1 MTREGLREEAA
12 RRRRVEDDLNSLRL
26 LNMLKT
32 KDDISA
38 LKSRVDY
45 NEYEATNRNMEG

>member
-1 MTREGLREEAA
+1 MTCEGLREEAA
-12 RRRRVEDDLNSLRL
+12 RRRRVKDDLNSLRL
-26 LNMLKT
+26 LNMLET

-45 NEYEATNRNMEG
+45 NEYGR